1 MTKSEV
7 AAALDEIGTLLEVK
21 GENPFRAQAY
31 HKAAAAVELVE
42 GDLQENLDTGKLAQ
56 VRGIGQ
62 TTLETITTLLR
73 TGEHPFLN
81 RLRKEAPAGLIDLLK
96 LPGLGTKKVQIL
108 YQQLGV
114 TDLASLQQACESNRV
129 AGLKGIGV
137 KTQQKLLEG
146 ISFLSEAGQRVRID
160 EALPAAT
167 ELLNRFKR
175 LPGVLRADVCGSLR
189 RRKETIGDIDLLIS
203 SADPGPIMDAFVNI
217 PEVGQITGRGETKSS
232 VVLGWRFDGRKVL
245 LNCDLRVLADELFP
259 FALHHCTGSAAHNKR
274 LRARAQDRG
283 LVLSEYG
290 LKSERQ
296 SFTANEEADIYK
308 ALDLQYVPPEL
319 REDTGEVE
327 AAERNGIP
335 KLVDAKD
342 IRGVFHN
349 HTTYSDG
356 AATLE
361 EMALAAQDLGFEYL
375 GIGDHSQSLKVA
387 RGLSPDAVR
396 QQHREIDAL
405 NNKLDGIRILKGIEC
420 DILENGSLDFDDELL
435 KSFDYVVVSVHTY
448 FQMPR
453 EEMTARI
460 CKALAHPR
468 ATMLGHATG
477 RLLLRREGYQ
487 VDIDEVLKCAA
498 RHGKMIEINA
508 QPHRLDLDWT
518 HCKQAKAM
526 GIPLVINPDAHSTG
540 ELSYFW
546 YGVNVARRGWL
557 TKEDVINTRSLKEVM
572 RELERRKKSQVD

>member
-31 HKAAAAVELVE
+31 HKAAAAVELLE
-42 GDLQENLDTGKLAQ
+42 GDLQESLDTGKLAQ

-62 TTLETITTLLR
+62 TTLETIATLLR

-114 TDLASLQQACESNRV
+114 TDLASLQQACEGNRV
-129 AGLKGIGV
+129 AGLKGFGA

-146 ISFLSEAGQRVRID
+146 ISFVSQAGQRVRID
-160 EALPAAT
+160 QALPVAT
-167 ELLNRFKR
+167 ELLDRLKR
-175 LPGVLRADVCGSLR
+175 LPGILRAEVCGSLR

-203 SADPGPIMDAFVNI
+203 SANPAPIMDAFVNM

-232 VVLGWRFDGRKVL
+232 VVLGWRFGGRKVL

-296 SFTANEEADIYK
+296 NFPAKEEADIYR

-335 KLVDAKD
+335 KLVEAKD

-361 EMALAAQDLGFEYL
+361 EMARAAKELGFEYL

-387 RGLSPDAVR
+387 RGLSPEAVR

-405 NNKLDGIRILKGIEC
+405 NDNLDGIRILKGIEC
-420 DILENGSLDFDDELL
+420 DILEDGSLDFDDELL
-435 KSFDYVVVSVHTY
+435 ESFDYVVVSIHTH

-453 EEMTARI
+453 DEMTVRI

-526 GIPLVINPDAHSTG
+526 GILLVINPDAHSTA
-540 ELSYFW
+540 ELDYFW

-557 TKEDVINTRSLKEVM
+557 TKEDVFNTRSLTESM
-572 RELERRKKSQVD
+572 RELERRKR

>member
-31 HKAAAAVELVE
+31 HKAAAAVEQLE
-42 GDLQENLDTGKLAQ
+42 GDLQENLETGKLAQ

-62 TTLETITTLLR
+62 TTLETIGTLLR

-129 AGLKGIGV
+129 AGLKGFGV

-146 ISFLSEAGQRVRID
+146 IGFLSQAGQRVRID
-160 EALPAAT
+160 QALPAAT
-167 ELLNRFKR
+167 ELLDRLKR
-175 LPGVLRADVCGSLR
+175 LPGVVRSEVCGSLR

-203 SADPGPIMDAFVNI
+203 APEPGPIMDSFVNM

-232 VVLGWRFDGRKVL
+232 IVLGWRIGGRKVL

-296 SFTANEEADIYK
+296 NLPAQEEADIYK

-319 REDTGEVE
+319 RENTGEVE

-335 KLVDAKD
+335 KLVEATN

-361 EMALAAQDLGFEYL
+361 EMARAAQDLGFEYL

-387 RGLSPDAVR
+387 RGLSPEAVR

-540 ELSYFW
+540 ELSYYW

-557 TKEDVINTRSLKEVM
+557 TKEDVFNTRSLKEVM
-572 RELERRKKSQVD
+572 RELERRKR

>member
-31 HKAAAAVELVE
+31 HKAAAAVELLE
-42 GDLQENLDTGKLAQ
+42 GDLQESLDTGKLAQ

-62 TTLETITTLLR
+62 TTLETIATLLR

-114 TDLASLQQACESNRV
+114 TDLASLQQACEGNRV
-129 AGLKGIGV
+129 AGLKGFGA

-146 ISFLSEAGQRVRID
+146 ISFVSQAGQRVRID
-160 EALPAAT
+160 QALPVAT
-167 ELLNRFKR
+167 ELLDRLKR
-175 LPGVLRADVCGSLR
+175 LPGILRAEVCGSLR

-203 SADPGPIMDAFVNI
+203 SANPAPIMDAFVNM

-232 VVLGWRFDGRKVL
+232 VVLGWRFGGRKVL

-296 SFTANEEADIYK
+296 NFPAKEEADIYR

-335 KLVDAKD
+335 KLVEAKD

-361 EMALAAQDLGFEYL
+361 EMARAAKDLGFEYL

-387 RGLSPDAVR
+387 RGLSPEAVR

-405 NNKLDGIRILKGIEC
+405 NDNLDGIRILKGIEC
-420 DILENGSLDFDDELL
+420 DILEDGSLDFDDELL
-435 KSFDYVVVSVHTY
+435 ESFDYVVVSIHTH

-453 EEMTARI
+453 DEMTVRI

-540 ELSYFW
+540 ELSYYW

-557 TKEDVINTRSLKEVM
+557 TKEDVFNTRSLKEVM
-572 RELERRKKSQVD
+572 RELERRKR

>member
-31 HKAAAAVELVE
+31 HKAATAVEQLE
-42 GDLQENLDTGKLAQ
+42 GDLQENLETGKLAQ

-62 TTLETITTLLR
+62 TTLETIGTLLR
-73 TGEHPFLN
+73 AGEHPFLN
-81 RLRKEAPAGLIDLLK
+81 RLRQEAPAGLIDLLK
-96 LPGLGTKKVQIL
+96 LPGLGTKKVHVLHQE
-108 YQQLGV
+108 LGV

-129 AGLKGIGV
+129 AGLKGFGA

-146 ISFLSEAGQRVRID
+146 ISFLSQAGQRVRID
-160 EALPAAT
+160 QALPAAT
-167 ELLNRFKR
+167 ELLDRLKR
-175 LPGVLRADVCGSLR
+175 LPGVVRSEVCGSLR

-203 SADPGPIMDAFVNI
+203 SADPGPIMDAFVNM
-217 PEVGQITGRGETKSS
+217 PEVGQITGRGDTKSS
-232 VVLGWRFDGRKVL
+232 IVLGWRIGGRKVL

-296 SFTANEEADIYK
+296 NLPAKEEADIYK

-335 KLVDAKD
+335 RLVEATN

-361 EMALAAQDLGFEYL
+361 EMARAAKDLGFEYL

-387 RGLSPDAVR
+387 RGLSPEAVR

-405 NNKLDGIRILKGIEC
+405 NDKFDGIRILKGIEC
-420 DILENGSLDFDDELL
+420 DILEDGSLDFDDELL

-453 EEMTARI
+453 DEMTARI
-460 CKALAHPR
+460 CKALAQPR

-540 ELSYFW
+540 ELSYYW

-557 TKEDVINTRSLKEVM
+557 TKEDVFNTRSLKEVM
-572 RELERRKKSQVD
+572 RELERRKR